1 MQIPGRGSR
10 HTLLRSWALLA
21 LFAALPAGS
30 GTAGEV
36 FLERPDGEVLRF
48 EAAGFT
54 TRDPREHGASLVR
67 FGVQAAGAGW
77 QPELEVESVDG
88 LRVRGR
94 LLGGEGEELFLELVG
109 GSRLPL
115 SIEEV
120 RRVDFHGR
128 IPASFTGRIERA
140 ESGDR
145 VYFARGAGLDR
156 VDGTLLEFDGEG
168 LKVDSALGP
177 FPVRWRDVAVI
188 LVAPLDEGPAKP
200 DPDAVPIVVDLV
212 DGSRLRGALVSLRG
226 DELGLRTPSGR
237 GVRLPASAVAEVLVD
252 DGRLAF
258 LSDLTPI
265 AAEEG
270 SPFGDELGM
279 TWPHRRDRSV
289 SGGPLT
295 AGGRRWSRGL
305 GVHAPSRLTYALGG
319 EWSRLRVTVAID
331 DEVLRLPARGSVRFR
346 VLVDGEERHAS
357 RIVRGG
363 EPPLELPPIDLAGA
377 RELVLEV
384 DMADELHVAD
394 RADWLRPILV
404 R

>member
-1 MQIPGRGSR
+1 MQILARGPAR
-10 HTLLRSWALLA
+10 PTFPLWALLPLLCA
-21 LFAALPAGS
+21 PSAAGPGAGD
-30 GTAGEV
+30 V

-48 EAAGFT
+48 DAAGFT
-54 TRDPREHGASLVR
+54 TRDPREHGAALVR
-67 FGVQAAGAGW
+67 FSAPPAAAW
-77 QPELEVESVDG
+77 QPELEVELAGG
-88 LRVRGR
+88 LRVFGR
-94 LLGGEGEELFLELVG
+94 LLGGEGEDLFLELVG
-109 GSRLPL
+109 GPRLPL

-120 RRVDFHGR
+120 KRLDFRGR
-128 IPASFTGRIERA
+128 IPASFAGRIEPA

-145 VYFARGAGLDR
+145 VYFTRGGGLDR
-156 VDGTLLEFDGEG
+156 VDGTLLEFDAEG

-177 FPVRWRDVAVI
+177 FAVRWRDVAVI
-188 LVAPLDEGPAKP
+188 LVAPLDGGAAVT

-212 DGSRLRGALVSLRG
+212 DGGRLRGELVSIAG
-226 DELGLRTPSGR
+226 GEVGLRTPSGR

-252 DGRLAF
+252 DGRLRF
-258 LSDLTPI
+258 LSDLEPV
-265 AAEEG
+265 AVEEG

-295 AGGRRWSRGL
+295 AGGLRWSRGL
-305 GVHAPSRLTYALGG
+305 GVHAPSRLVYALGA
-319 EWSRLRVTVAID
+319 EWSRLRGSVAID
-331 DEVLRLPARGSVRFR
+331 DGVLRLPARGSVRFR
-346 VLVDGEERHAS
+346 ILVDGEERFAS

-363 EPPLELPPIDLAGA
+363 EPPLELPSIDLVGA

-394 RADWLRPILV
+394 RANWLRPILV